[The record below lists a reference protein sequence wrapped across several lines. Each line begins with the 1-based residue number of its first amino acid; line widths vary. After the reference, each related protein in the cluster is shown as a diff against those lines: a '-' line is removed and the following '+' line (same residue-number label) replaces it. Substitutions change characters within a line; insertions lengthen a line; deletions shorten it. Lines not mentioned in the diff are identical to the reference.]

1 MTVHNAV
8 GRDPRILPAGRHGL
22 TRAAVIDSQRGRI
35 LVAMA
40 QSVAEKGYPAA
51 TVADVLAR
59 ARVSRATFYELFADK
74 ADCYRHVYATA
85 TRVLAD
91 EIGAAAADE
100 PDAAKALRASL
111 RAYLDQL
118 QQDPTLARA
127 FIVEAPA
134 APPELRQD
142 RWAAHRGFAGHLQ
155 QLAGRRRRP
164 GRCAAAPGA
173 RRSGRRRGAAP
184 HRLRSAADRPR
195 TRPHRPPRPAGI
207 RPRGHAPP
215 LGQAR
220 VTRPPAAPAGGRLT
234 LRLPRL
240 NLFAADRPFARSA
253 VAAPGP
259 RRALHR
265 RNALDPALREP
276 PTEQRRPP
284 TAPARPGR
292 ARPSHGLQSRNHSRN
307 VDA

>member
-155 QLAGRRRRP
+155 QLA
-164 GRCAAAPGA
+164 AAAADQAGAPPPPGLA
-173 RRSGRRRGAAP
+173 GATAVGALLHIVCEALQTDP
-184 HRLRSAADRPR
+184 ERDLTDLHVPLESALGAMLLPSA
-195 TRPHRPPRPAGI
+195 RPA
-207 RPRGHAPP
+207 
-215 LGQAR
+215 
-220 VTRPPAAPAGGRLT
+220 
-234 LRLPRL
+234 
-240 NLFAADRPFARSA
+240 
-253 VAAPGP
+253 
-259 RRALHR
+259 
-265 RNALDPALREP
+265 
-276 PTEQRRPP
+276 
-284 TAPARPGR
+284 
-292 ARPSHGLQSRNHSRN
+292 
-307 VDA
+307 